1 MLEDPHLFI
10 ERLSSR
16 AHEFS
21 PGHMYGTVAE
31 LAFFPGG
38 GERGLCDHGPWSYT
52 GDVLQSDAS
61 WKWLRQS

>member
-1 MLEDPHLFI
+1 MSLGWARVLEDTHLFI

-31 LAFFPGG
+31 LAFFPGRR
-38 GERGLCDHGPWSYT
+38 ER
-52 GDVLQSDAS
+52 VV
-61 WKWLRQS
+61 